1 MNRQHH
7 LKGQPEIAQRDVRGL
22 RIQKVLDK
30 TGLSRTQIYRL
41 IGRGLFP
48 RPHHLSERIVAW
60 DAADVDAWLADKF
73 GNRGAK

>member
-1 MNRQHH
+1 MNRGH
-7 LKGQPEIAQRDVRGL
+7 LLQGQPIAQRELCGL

-41 IGRGLFP
+41 ISRGQFP

-60 DAADVDAWLADKF
+60 NAADVDAWLADKF
-73 GNRGAK
+73 GVRGAK